1 MKRSIVHINVIG
13 FRAAVAAAK
22 DKTLLKRP
30 YVIAGAAGG
39 RSLVWDVSPEAKK
52 AAVTP
57 GMPLAFAEKRVKGL
71 LVLAP
76 DPLDIGN
83 RKGDRLSG
91 RIVKVGIG
99 LHTCTGGV
107 WWQR

>member
-13 FRAAVAAAK
+13 FRAAVAAAR
-22 DKTLLKRP
+22 DKTLRGRP

-57 GMPLAFAEKRVKGL
+57 GMPLAYTEKRMKDL
-71 LVLAP
+71 LFLAP
-76 DPLDIGN
+76 DLQAYMAVNDLIEKTAVCYAP
-83 RKGDRLSG
+83 
-91 RIVKVGIG
+91 
-99 LHTCTGGV
+99 V
-107 WWQR
+107 W